1 MNNALPIPELEADS
15 ETFWRSCR
23 VGKLMINRCQSCGW
37 FVHPPVPVC
46 AKCRGVDVKPE
57 QVSGRGVLVSFTINH
72 QAWVSGLEVPSCS
85 A

>member
-23 VGKLMINRCQSCGW
+23 VGKLMIDRCQSCGW

-57 QVSGRGVLVSFTINH
+57 QVSGRGVLVSFTSTIKPGCRG
-72 QAWVSGLEVPSCS
+72 WKSPSCS